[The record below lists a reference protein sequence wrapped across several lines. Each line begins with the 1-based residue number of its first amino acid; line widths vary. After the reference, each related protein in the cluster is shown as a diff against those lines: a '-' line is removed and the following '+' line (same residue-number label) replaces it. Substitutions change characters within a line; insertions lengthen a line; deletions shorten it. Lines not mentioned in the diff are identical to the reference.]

1 MPLRQLH
8 FCHRKFHPVI
18 PVDAKV
24 TGGARQT
31 SGRITTSGAVKLT
44 SLHCCPGLW
53 ATSIGRNVEAKLLVG
68 WYRMC
73 IVSPALHI
81 NIRIIYIYYTIYVSG
96 IYSRWIEGPYESW
109 VVVLMNWGDGS
120 KWAWRGFSQQSMFV
134 WWLLNPVLSWLWF
147 TSIWLLFIGLFKH
160 IYIYTYR
167 ATPVLVRSYI
177 ITSRL
182 VMLVLLWFR
191 DAIIFKSW
199 VTLNNLFIIFKIY

>member
-18 PVDAKV
+18 RVDAKV

-81 NIRIIYIYYTIYVSG
+81 NIRIIYIYIILYMYRVYIPVELRAPMRVEWWSW
-96 IYSRWIEGPYESW
+96 WIEGMGANEHEGG
-109 VVVLMNWGDGS
+109 LANNRCLFGDYWILYYHGCGS
-120 KWAWRGFSQQSMFV
+120 LQSGYC
-134 WWLLNPVLSWLWF
+134 L
-147 TSIWLLFIGLFKH
+147 
-160 IYIYTYR
+160 
-167 ATPVLVRSYI
+167 
-177 ITSRL
+177 
-182 VMLVLLWFR
+182 
-191 DAIIFKSW
+191 
-199 VTLNNLFIIFKIY
+199 